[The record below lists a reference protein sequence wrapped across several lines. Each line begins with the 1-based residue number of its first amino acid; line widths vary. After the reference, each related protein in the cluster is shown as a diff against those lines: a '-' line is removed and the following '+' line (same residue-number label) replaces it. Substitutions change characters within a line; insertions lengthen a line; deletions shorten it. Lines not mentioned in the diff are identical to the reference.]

1 MTDASPRP
9 GRRAVIMTAAGLAV
23 APAVLG
29 AGTPARAQAPVSAR
43 PGEFDFLSGE
53 WRIRHRRLKGPGDW
67 DEFEGEATCWSIL
80 GGVASVE
87 ELRIP
92 ARDFSGMG
100 LRTLDAANGVWLDFW
115 MNAKTGVPGSA
126 GTPGRFVDGVGN
138 FDADETADGA
148 PVKYRGAWDEIAPT
162 SCRWRQGASR
172 DGGQTWDWNWIMQW
186 TRVG

>member
-1 MTDASPRP
+1 MTDPSLRP
-9 GRRAVIMTAAGLAV
+9 ARRAVLKTAAGLAV
-23 APAVLG
+23 APALTAAKVTG
-29 AGTPARAQAPVSAR
+29 QTPVPAR

-53 WRIRHRRLKGPGDW
+53 WRIRNRRLNGPGDW

-100 LRTLDAANGVWLDFW
+100 LRTLDAANGVWLDYW
-115 MNAKTGVPGSA
+115 MNAKAGVPGSA

-138 FDADETADGA
+138 FDSADTDEQGA
-148 PVKYRGAWDEIAPT
+148 VLYRGCWDQIAAT
-162 SCRWRQGASR
+162 GCRWRQGASR
-172 DGGQTWDWNWIMQW
+172 DGGTTWDWNWIMHW